1 MRKYEKQMKGRER
14 NYINIP
20 SSNNNIDNYISD
32 SKYKCS
38 NGRRWNNKKS
48 RRFK

>member
-1 MRKYEKQMKGRER
+1 MGSLEKQMKEKKR
-14 NYINIP
+14 
-20 SSNNNIDNYISD
+20 NNINSTCRNNSIANNTIC

-48 RRFK
+48 RKLK